1 MAPAPKTSAV
11 QSVAGLRAS
20 IGAPQAGR
28 LTEAEQLYSKV
39 LARRRDHFDALPM
52 LSVIKLAKGDP
63 EEALRLISE
72 AMRLAPPGCLIY
84 LYECRVR
91 L

>member
-1 MAPAPKTSAV
+1 VS
-11 QSVAGLRAS
+11 
-20 IGAPQAGR
+20 QAFAQALELHKRGR